1 MLLVDDVL
9 SYPVRGVLWVFREI
23 HNAAMEELAN
33 EAQAITAQLS
43 DLYMRLEMGRITEEE
58 FAAEETILLD
68 RLDRAQSDGM
78 DSEKEDGDEDEDP
91 S

>member
-1 MLLVDDVL
+1 MVLVDDIL

-43 DLYMRLEMGRITEEE
+43 DLYMRLEMGRITEKE

-68 RLDRAQSDGM
+68 RLDRAQNDGM
-78 DSEKEDGDEDEDP
+78 DSEE
-91 S
+91 